1 MTIRKAKEIIQK
13 AKQNAV
19 NEEQFELLFNN
30 TRQCFVLI
38 DKKSRIAKNFFDE
51 NELKERLT
59 EKYCNYA
66 ILYHS
71 KMTDIEIYFTSQD
84 KQTLEKFDC
93 ICRLYIDTSK
103 EEEKELAKEI
113 LLDNFINIYNI
124 ELDEENFEHYEII
137 KTYSYR
143 F

>member
-1 MTIRKAKEIIQK
+1 MTIRKAKEIIEK

-51 NELKERLT
+51 TELKERLI

-71 KMTDIEIYFTSQD
+71 RMTDIEIYFTSQD

-103 EEEKELAKEI
+103 EEERELAKEI
-113 LLDNFINIYNI
+113 LN
-124 ELDEENFEHYEII
+124 
-137 KTYSYR
+137 
-143 F
+143 